1 MAVSGALL
9 MVFVLAHMLGNLQMF
24 LGPEAIN
31 AYATKLEHLAGGK
44 GIWIARIGLLTLL
57 IAHVGSA
64 LRVVAQTRAS
74 RPIPYA
80 KKASIRATPAGRTML
95 LSGGTVLAFVI
106 YHILHFTTGDIDPTQ
121 SYGLLDDAARKDV
134 YTMVLKGFTHT
145 PTVLA
150 YGIAQVFLFFH
161 LWHGA
166 RSLFQTLGLR
176 SPSRASGI
184 DKLSSLF
191 AGLILLGNLSI
202 PLAIFFGLLV

>member
-9 MVFVLAHMLGNLQMF
+9 MVFVLAHMLGNLQIF
-24 LGPEAIN
+24 LGAEAIN
-31 AYATKLEHLAGGK
+31 AYAAQLEHLAGGK
-44 GIWIARIGLLTLL
+44 GIWVARIGLLTLFVTH
-57 IAHVGSA
+57 IGSA
-64 LRVVAQTRAS
+64 LRVVTQTRAA

-95 LSGGTVLAFVI
+95 LSGGVVLAFVV
-106 YHILHFTTGDIDPTQ
+106 YHVLHFTTGNIDPTQ
-121 SYGLLDDAARKDV
+121 GHGLLDEAGRKDV
-134 YTMVLKGFTHT
+134 YIMILKGFTHT

-150 YGIAQVFLFFH
+150 YGLAQIFLFFH

-176 SPSRASGI
+176 SQNRAGGI

-191 AGLILLGNLSI
+191 AGLVLLGNLSI